1 MDNPLKYTLHRS
13 DGLAKTSKAVLW
25 IEWNEDGTFKEKH
38 NEPAVGLSLLMSPF
52 NMAFTWQTTPIT
64 ELLEVTESVIKF
76 KTKNSHYTL
85 DIDESNDTQ

>member
-13 DGLAKTSKAVLW
+13 DGLVKTSKAVLW

-52 NMAFTWQTTPIT
+52 NLTFMWQTTPIT
-64 ELLEVTESVIKF
+64 ELLEVTESVVKF
-76 KTKNSHYTL
+76 KTKNSDYTL
-85 DIDESNDTQ
+85 CKIDN